1 MKNRKSFRAFKEN
14 ENFLKN
20 GGPERQIKMANKES
34 FFKTLKSHRYEGNI

>member
-1 MKNRKSFRAFKEN
+1 MKNRKSFRAFKDN

-34 FFKTLKSHRYEGNI
+34 FFKTLKPHCQERNI